1 MCCQIFV
8 SVNVI
13 SQKHVTAG
21 KSITVG
27 MLITCYTFQ
36 KYYGNILAGKLM
48 QQV

>member
-13 SQKHVTAG
+13 SREHVTGG
-21 KSITVG
+21 KSIIVG
-27 MLITCYTFQ
+27 MLITCYIFQ
-36 KYYGNILAGKLM
+36 NYYGNILAAKLM